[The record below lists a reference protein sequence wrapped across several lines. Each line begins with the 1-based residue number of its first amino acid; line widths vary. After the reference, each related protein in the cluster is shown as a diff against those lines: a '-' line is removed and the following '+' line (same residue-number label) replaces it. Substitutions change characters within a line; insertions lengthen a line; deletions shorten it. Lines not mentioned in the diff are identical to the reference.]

1 MNESG
6 VYPTM
11 SAPAS
16 PLLDPGTSP
25 LDVRQRA
32 VVQRVSDAER
42 AHVLA
47 LPSND
52 PLDPKLH
59 SRVEATGPELF
70 GQPAAI
76 QATLQ
81 LNTSTLDEIA
91 DRLTAGVRRVVLV
104 GCGDSLAVMIAA
116 RQTLESML
124 GVPCEPMQSLE
135 FAYYHANLVDTGTA
149 VVALSSSGETTRTVE
164 ALLLAQHRRSYTV
177 ALTNTAGSTLQSEAD
192 TSLEIKATRVGWPTQ
207 SSTAALALL
216 LELAIRV
223 GERRVPTT
231 AAPLR
236 EAFDEVPDVMAGVLS
251 RIDPLIAKIAE
262 DEVEAGVHTVLF
274 SAGGPN
280 LASAIV
286 GAAKVKEC
294 TTLHAIEIQ
303 VEEYHHYNSQKAGE
317 PLFLLAPSGPSVPR
331 AVDTGRDA
339 LRWGGRLYVVTTYGE
354 GAFDDLTDQVITL
367 PAIPEP
373 LSPMLYL
380 LPAQLAG
387 YHLGLS
393 CYAAAV
399 AND

>member
-116 RQTLESML
+116 RQALESTL

-207 SSTAALALL
+207 SSTAALA
-216 LELAIRV
+216 IV
-223 GERRVPTT
+223 WGTTIERIKFG
-231 AAPLR
+231 AY
-236 EAFDEVPDVMAGVLS
+236 
-251 RIDPLIAKIAE
+251 LI
-262 DEVEAGVHTVLF
+262 
-274 SAGGPN
+274 
-280 LASAIV
+280 
-286 GAAKVKEC
+286 
-294 TTLHAIEIQ
+294 
-303 VEEYHHYNSQKAGE
+303 Y
-317 PLFLLAPSGPSVPR
+317 SVFFAR
-331 AVDTGRDA
+331 
-339 LRWGGRLYVVTTYGE
+339 
-354 GAFDDLTDQVITL
+354 
-367 PAIPEP
+367 
-373 LSPMLYL
+373 
-380 LPAQLAG
+380 
-387 YHLGLS
+387 
-393 CYAAAV
+393 
-399 AND
+399 